1 MEHQTLTIFG
11 NESSASISRVRK
23 GMHLTANRKHG
34 NAYLSTEAKE
44 MFFGNKAKQGSLLVI
59 CSDIENNWYLA
70 KSLEPGKG
78 FECKLNDKNVDNSMR
93 VNGMQKL
100 IEKIAESF
108 NYKDEKIVFEISEK
122 PIHFH
127 ALELHKITL
136 INF

>member
-1 MEHQTLTIFG
+1 MEHQATIFG

-44 MFFGNKAKQGSLLVI
+44 MFFGKKAKQGSLLVI

-70 KSLEPGKG
+70 KCLEPGKG
-78 FECKLNDKNVDNSMR
+78 FECKLNDNKVDNSMR

-108 NYKDEKIVFEISEK
+108 SYKDEKIVFEISEK
-122 PIHFH
+122 PIPYKG
-127 ALELHKITL
+127 LELHKITL